1 MEKKDIDLDDLV
13 NFINNDKKGPSQVSN
28 VKKVKTKK
36 TEALDNPEASI
47 VEQFTSEIN
56 LNSQVNEVNEENKE
70 GEGKKK
76 KRRRRKN
83 KKEEGEDEEEDE
95 ENEEIRLKEEAR
107 KKNKEMFKS
116 FFNID
121 TSQVTTSKFQDNSKF
136 RVLGNWKEVDKDK
149 GQVYNQTNIPTIQ
162 IEDQFKN
169 GVYPENEI
177 QNYKDQDW
185 RCSNEEKR
193 ALERIAYYDIQK
205 LRKAAEAQRQVRK
218 YAQMIIKPGER
229 LIDICDKIENMNRY
243 LINAQGPD
251 CGIGFPTGISINHCA
266 AHYTPNPGDF
276 RVLTEND
283 VCKIDFGTQVNGLII
298 DTAFTVAFNSEY
310 DDLLIAVQ
318 EATNTGIKESGIDV
332 RLGDIGAAIQE
343 VMESY
348 EVIIKG
354 KTYQVKSVKNLC
366 GHSIEPYKI
375 HAGKSVPIVKKQ
387 DFTKME
393 EGELFAI
400 ETFGSTGK

>member
-229 LIDICDKIENMNRY
+229 LIDICDKIENMNVVEMNNNIRIKLIDLGHSY
-243 LINAQGPD
+243 LNKINND
-251 CGIGFPTGISINHCA
+251 KTKDESSLNNTTNISDNKERISIISCLDNFI
-266 AHYTPNPGDF
+266 N
-276 RVLTEND
+276 
-283 VCKIDFGTQVNGLII
+283 
-298 DTAFTVAFNSEY
+298 
-310 DDLLIAVQ
+310 LLI
-318 EATNTGIKESGIDV
+318 
-332 RLGDIGAAIQE
+332 
-343 VMESY
+343 
-348 EVIIKG
+348 
-354 KTYQVKSVKNLC
+354 
-366 GHSIEPYKI
+366 
-375 HAGKSVPIVKKQ
+375 
-387 DFTKME
+387 
-393 EGELFAI
+393 
-400 ETFGSTGK
+400 